1 MFEVTIERTFVARHG
16 LRYYKGETEPLHEH
30 TWRVWITVSG
40 ELLDPSGCLLDF
52 IDLDSWFNDA
62 IADWNDQV
70 LNDTSPF
77 KNTRDVRPLSPSA
90 ENVARAIYESIAS
103 SIPEEVRLIRVEVE
117 EEKGCRA
124 SYYET
129 TEERSS

>member
-16 LRYYKGETEPLHEH
+16 LRFYKGETEPLHEH

-40 ELLDPSGCLLDF
+40 KALDPSGCLVDF
-52 IDLDSWFNDA
+52 VDLDNWFNEA

-70 LNDTSPF
+70 LNDTTPF
-77 KNTRDVRPLSPSA
+77 KDTPDVRPLSPSA
-90 ENVARAIYESIAS
+90 ENVARAIYKSIS
-103 SIPEEVRLIRVEVE
+103 PSIPEGVSLIRVEVE

-129 TEERSS
+129 T